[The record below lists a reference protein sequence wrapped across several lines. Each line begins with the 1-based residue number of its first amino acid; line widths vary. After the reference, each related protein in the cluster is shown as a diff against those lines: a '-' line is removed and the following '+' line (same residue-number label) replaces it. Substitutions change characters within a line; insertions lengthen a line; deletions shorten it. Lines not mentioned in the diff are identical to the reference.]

1 MIALAIAAAVYGPDP
16 VQPQWIWMQVAIV
29 VFVLAGMII
38 AIVKLA

>member
-1 MIALAIAAAVYGPDP
+1 VP
-16 VQPQWIWMQVAIV
+16 VSPSWIWLQGAII

>member
-1 MIALAIAAAVYGPDP
+1 VSPS
-16 VQPQWIWMQVAIV
+16 WIWIQAAIV

>member
-1 MIALAIAAAVYGPDP
+1 VSPP
-16 VQPQWIWMQVAIV
+16 SWIWLQGAII